1 MEKRNLI
8 KAILVEA
15 VKRHLA
21 EMPQIKKF
29 YTLTDDWESKLSN
42 VRGSGS
48 RFQDIVLKIESLED
62 INHFNVDDIKK
73 VFNIKGT
80 GNASTFIKSLL
91 QNGIIMPVEGAAIK
105 AKDLG
110 VDIDDEF
117 TVTAA
122 PTSDLTQG
130 IDLTQALRKIKI
142 DDNVNKLDFT
152 VTETFNI
159 ELPREEERRL
169 AVQYGSVEM
178 GIKREF
184 GIYTFNQRKSL
195 RKVTTF
201 RSTKYG
207 FLKPFLEKKQYL
219 KIPGDAVSIKK
230 YSYYNRAT
238 HNRNNI
244 TDLFPTLNDFFK
256 FVQENPKSFKV
267 TVQPKNFEE
276 IKQKIESVGGKLV
289 PTDEIKTIIYT

>member
-42 VRGSGS
+42 IRGSGP
-48 RFQDIVLKIESLED
+48 RFQDIVLKMESLED
-62 INHFNVDDIKK
+62 INHFNVEDIKK

-80 GNASTFIKSLL
+80 GNASTFIKALL
-91 QNGIIMPVEGAAIK
+91 QNGIIMPVEGTAIK

-142 DDNVNKLDFT
+142 DDNVNKIDFSIIEDFT
-152 VTETFNI
+152 I

-169 AVQYGSVEM
+169 AVQYGSVAN
-178 GIKREF
+178 GITKEF
-184 GIYTFNQRKSL
+184 GYFYNRPRKI
-195 RKVTTF
+195 TQF

-219 KIPGDAVSIKK
+219 KIPGEPVLIKRGYWGNSIK
-230 YSYYNRAT
+230 
-238 HNRNNI
+238 I
-244 TDLFPTLNDFFK
+244 TDLFPTLNDFIK

-267 TVQPKNFEE
+267 TVSPKNFEE
-276 IKQKIESVGGKLV
+276 MKQKVESIGGKLV
-289 PTDEIKTIIYT
+289 PKGEIVTKIFT

>member
-42 VRGSGS
+42 IRGSGP
-48 RFQDIVLKIESLED
+48 RFQDIVLKMESLED
-62 INHFNVDDIKK
+62 INHFNVEDIKK

-91 QNGIIMPVEGAAIK
+91 QNSIIMPVEGAVVR

-110 VDIDDEF
+110 ADIDDEF

-142 DDNVNKLDFT
+142 DDNVNKIDFSI
-152 VTETFNI
+152 I
-159 ELPREEERRL
+159 ENFDVDLPREEQKRL
-169 AVQYGSVEM
+169 AVQYGSVAL
-178 GIKREF
+178 GITKEF
-184 GIYTFNQRKSL
+184 GYFGNLPRKI
-195 RKVTTF
+195 TQF

-219 KIPGDAVSIKK
+219 KIPGEPVLIKRGYWGNSIK
-230 YSYYNRAT
+230 
-238 HNRNNI
+238 I
-244 TDLFPTLNDFFK
+244 TDLFPTLNDFIK

-267 TVQPKNFEE
+267 TVSPKNFEE
-276 IKQKIESVGGKLV
+276 MKQKVESLGGKLV
-289 PTDEIKTIIYT
+289 PRGEIVTKIFT

>member
-42 VRGSGS
+42 IRGSGP
-48 RFQDIVLKIESLED
+48 RFQDIVLKMESLED
-62 INHFNVDDIKK
+62 INHFNVEDIKK

-80 GNASTFIKSLL
+80 GNASTFIKALL

-117 TVTAA
+117 TVSSA

-142 DDNVNKLDFT
+142 DDNVNKIDFSIIENFD
-152 VTETFNI
+152 V
-159 ELPREEERRL
+159 ELPREEQKRL
-169 AVQYGSVEM
+169 AVQYGSVAN
-178 GIKREF
+178 GITKEF
-184 GIYTFNQRKSL
+184 GYFGNLPRKI
-195 RKVTTF
+195 TQF

-219 KIPGDAVSIKK
+219 KIPGEPVLIKRGYWGNSIK
-230 YSYYNRAT
+230 
-238 HNRNNI
+238 I
-244 TDLFPTLNDFFK
+244 TDLFPTLNDFIK

-267 TVQPKNFEE
+267 TVSPKNFEE
-276 IKQKIESVGGKLV
+276 IKQKVESVGGKLV
-289 PTDEIKTIIYT
+289 PRGEIVTKIFT

>member
-42 VRGSGS
+42 IRGSGP
-48 RFQDIVLKIESLED
+48 RFQDIVLKMESLED
-62 INHFNVDDIKK
+62 INHFNVEDIKK

-80 GNASTFIKSLL
+80 GNASTFIKALL
-91 QNGIIMPVEGAAIK
+91 QNGIIMPVEGTAIK

-142 DDNVNKLDFT
+142 DDNVNKIDFSI
-152 VTETFNI
+152 I
-159 ELPREEERRL
+159 ENFDVDLPREEQKRL
-169 AVQYGSVEM
+169 AVQYGSVAN
-178 GIKREF
+178 GIAKEF
-184 GIYTFNQRKSL
+184 GYFQNPPRKI
-195 RKVTTF
+195 TQF

-219 KIPGDAVSIKK
+219 KIPGEPVLIKRGYWGNSIK
-230 YSYYNRAT
+230 
-238 HNRNNI
+238 I
-244 TDLFPTLNDFFK
+244 TDLFPTLNDFIK

-267 TVQPKNFEE
+267 TVSPKNFEE
-276 IKQKIESVGGKLV
+276 MKQKVESLGGKLV
-289 PTDEIKTIIYT
+289 PRGEIVTKIFT

>member
-48 RFQDIVLKIESLED
+48 RFQDIILKIESLED
-62 INHFNVDDIKK
+62 INYFNVEDIKK

-91 QNGIIMPVEGAAIK
+91 QNGIIMSVEGAAIK

-152 VTETFNI
+152 VIENFNI
-159 ELPREEERRL
+159 EIPREEERRL
-169 AVQYGSVEM
+169 AVQYGSVQL
-178 GIKREF
+178 GLNREF
-184 GIYTFNQRKSL
+184 GIYTFNQRRFL
-195 RKVTTF
+195 RKITTF

-219 KIPGDAVSIKK
+219 KIPGEAVSIKK
-230 YSYYNRAT
+230 YNYQNRP
-238 HNRNNI
+238 NI

-289 PTDEIKTIIYT
+289 PTDEITTTIYT

>member
-48 RFQDIVLKIESLED
+48 RFQDIVLKMESLED
-62 INHFNVDDIKK
+62 INHFNVEDIKK

-142 DDNVNKLDFT
+142 DDNVNKIDFSIIENFD
-152 VTETFNI
+152 V
-159 ELPREEERRL
+159 ELPREEQKRL
-169 AVQYGSVEM
+169 AVQYGSVAN
-178 GIKREF
+178 GITKEF
-184 GIYTFNQRKSL
+184 GYFGNLPRKI
-195 RKVTTF
+195 TQF

-219 KIPGDAVSIKK
+219 KIPGEPVLIKRGYWGNSIK
-230 YSYYNRAT
+230 
-238 HNRNNI
+238 I
-244 TDLFPTLNDFFK
+244 TDLFPTLNDFIK

-267 TVQPKNFEE
+267 TVSPKNFEE

-289 PTDEIKTIIYT
+289 PRGEIVTKIFT

>member
-48 RFQDIVLKIESLED
+48 RFQDIVLKMESLED
-62 INHFNVDDIKK
+62 INHFNVEDIKK

-152 VTETFNI
+152 VIENFNI
-159 ELPREEERRL
+159 EIPREEERRL
-169 AVQYGSVEM
+169 AVQYGSVQL
-178 GIKREF
+178 GLKREF
-184 GIYTFNQRKSL
+184 GIYTFNQRRFL
-195 RKVTTF
+195 RKITTF

-219 KIPGDAVSIKK
+219 KIPGEAVSIKK
-230 YSYYNRAT
+230 YNYQNRPK
-238 HNRNNI
+238 I

-267 TVQPKNFEE
+267 TVTPKNFEE

-289 PTDEIKTIIYT
+289 PTDEIATTIYT

>member
-48 RFQDIVLKIESLED
+48 RFQDIVLKMESLED
-62 INHFNVDDIKK
+62 INHFNVEDIKK

-80 GNASTFIKSLL
+80 GNASIFIKSLL

-152 VTETFNI
+152 VIENFNI
-159 ELPREEERRL
+159 EIPREEERRL
-169 AVQYGSVEM
+169 AVQYGSVEA
-178 GIKREF
+178 GIRKEF
-184 GIYTFNQRKSL
+184 GVVYRLIRKF
-195 RKVTTF
+195 TTF

-219 KIPGDAVSIKK
+219 KIPGEAVSIKK
-230 YSYYNRAT
+230 YNYQNRPK
-238 HNRNNI
+238 I

-289 PTDEIKTIIYT
+289 PTDEITTTIYT

>member
-1 MEKRNLI
+1 MKKRNLI

-48 RFQDIVLKIESLED
+48 RFQDIVLKMESLED
-62 INHFNVDDIKK
+62 INHFNVEDIKK

-80 GNASTFIKSLL
+80 GNASIFIKSLL

-152 VTETFNI
+152 VIENFNI
-159 ELPREEERRL
+159 EIPREEERRL
-169 AVQYGSVEM
+169 AVQYGSVQL
-178 GIKREF
+178 GLNREF
-184 GIYTFNQRKSL
+184 GIYTFNQRRFL
-195 RKVTTF
+195 RKITTF

-230 YSYYNRAT
+230 YNYQNRPK
-238 HNRNNI
+238 I

-289 PTDEIKTIIYT
+289 PTDEITTVIYT

>member
-48 RFQDIVLKIESLED
+48 RFQDIVLKMESLED
-62 INHFNVDDIKK
+62 INHFNVEDIKK

-91 QNGIIMPVEGAAIK
+91 QNGIIMSVEGAAIK

-152 VTETFNI
+152 VIENFNI
-159 ELPREEERRL
+159 EIPREEERRL
-169 AVQYGSVEM
+169 AVQYGSVQL
-178 GIKREF
+178 GLNREF
-184 GIYTFNQRKSL
+184 GIYTFNQRKFL
-195 RKVTTF
+195 RKITTF

-219 KIPGDAVSIKK
+219 KIPGEAVSIKK
-230 YSYYNRAT
+230 YNYQNRPK
-238 HNRNNI
+238 I
-244 TDLFPTLNDFFK
+244 TDVFPTLNDFFK

-289 PTDEIKTIIYT
+289 PTDEITTTIYT

>member
-48 RFQDIVLKIESLED
+48 RFQDIVLKMESLED
-62 INHFNVDDIKK
+62 INHFNVEDIKK

-80 GNASTFIKSLL
+80 GNASIFIKSLL

-152 VTETFNI
+152 VIENFNI
-159 ELPREEERRL
+159 EIPREEERRL
-169 AVQYGSVEM
+169 AVQYGSVQL
-178 GIKREF
+178 GLNREF
-184 GIYTFNQRKSL
+184 GIYTFNQRRFL
-195 RKVTTF
+195 RKITTF

-219 KIPGDAVSIKK
+219 KIPGEAVSIKK
-230 YSYYNRAT
+230 YNYDRPT
-238 HNRNNI
+238 I

-289 PTDEIKTIIYT
+289 PTDEITTVIYT

>member
-48 RFQDIVLKIESLED
+48 RFQDIVLKMESLED
-62 INHFNVDDIKK
+62 INHFNVEDIKK

-80 GNASTFIKSLL
+80 GNASIFIKSLL

-152 VTETFNI
+152 VIETFNI

-169 AVQYGSVEM
+169 AVQYGSVQL
-178 GIKREF
+178 GLNREF
-184 GIYTFNQRKSL
+184 GIYTFNQRRFL
-195 RKVTTF
+195 RKTTTF

-230 YSYYNRAT
+230 YNYQNRPK
-238 HNRNNI
+238 I

-267 TVQPKNFEE
+267 TVVPKNFEG

-289 PTDEIKTIIYT
+289 PTDEITTVIYT

>member
-48 RFQDIVLKIESLED
+48 RFQDIVLKMESLED
-62 INHFNVDDIKK
+62 INHFNVEDIKK

-80 GNASTFIKSLL
+80 GNASIFIKSLL

-152 VTETFNI
+152 VIENFNI
-159 ELPREEERRL
+159 EIPREEERRL
-169 AVQYGSVEM
+169 AVQYGSVQL
-178 GIKREF
+178 GLNREF
-184 GIYTFNQRKSL
+184 GIYTFNQRRFL
-195 RKVTTF
+195 RKITTF

-219 KIPGDAVSIKK
+219 KIPGEAVLLQK
-230 YSYYNRAT
+230 YSYQNRP
-238 HNRNNI
+238 NI
-244 TDLFPTLNDFFK
+244 TDVFPTLNDFFK

-289 PTDEIKTIIYT
+289 PTDEITTTIYT

>member
-42 VRGSGS
+42 IRGSGP
-48 RFQDIVLKIESLED
+48 RFQDIVLKMESLED
-62 INHFNVDDIKK
+62 INHFNVEDIKK

-91 QNGIIMPVEGAAIK
+91 QNSIIMPVEGTAIK

-142 DDNVNKLDFT
+142 DDNVNKIDFSI
-152 VTETFNI
+152 I
-159 ELPREEERRL
+159 ENFDVDLPREEQKRL
-169 AVQYGSVEM
+169 AVQYGSVAN
-178 GIKREF
+178 GIAKEF
-184 GIYTFNQRKSL
+184 GYFYNRPRKI
-195 RKVTTF
+195 TQF

-219 KIPGDAVSIKK
+219 KIPGEPVLIKRGYWGNSIK
-230 YSYYNRAT
+230 
-238 HNRNNI
+238 I
-244 TDLFPTLNDFFK
+244 TDLFPTLNDFIK

-267 TVQPKNFEE
+267 TVSPKNFEE
-276 IKQKIESVGGKLV
+276 MKQKVESLGGKLV
-289 PTDEIKTIIYT
+289 PRGEIVTKIFT

>member
-48 RFQDIVLKIESLED
+48 RFQDIVLKMESLED
-62 INHFNVDDIKK
+62 INHFNVEDIKK

-152 VTETFNI
+152 VMEDFTV

-169 AVQYGSVEM
+169 AVQYGSVEA
-178 GIKREF
+178 GIRKEF
-184 GIYTFNQRKSL
+184 GVVYRLIRKF
-195 RKVTTF
+195 TTF

-219 KIPGDAVSIKK
+219 KIPGESVSIQK
-230 YSYYNRAT
+230 YSYQDRPK
-238 HNRNNI
+238 I

-267 TVQPKNFEE
+267 TTQPKNFEE

-289 PTDEIKTIIYT
+289 PTDEITTTIYT

>member
-48 RFQDIVLKIESLED
+48 RFQDIVLKMESLED
-62 INHFNVDDIKK
+62 INHFNVEDIKK

-152 VTETFNI
+152 VIENFNI

-169 AVQYGSVEM
+169 AVQYGSVEA
-178 GIKREF
+178 GIRKEF
-184 GIYTFNQRKSL
+184 GVVYRLIRKF
-195 RKVTTF
+195 TTF

-219 KIPGDAVSIKK
+219 KIPGEAVSIKK
-230 YSYYNRAT
+230 YNYQNRPK
-238 HNRNNI
+238 I
-244 TDLFPTLNDFFK
+244 TDVFPTLNDFFK

-289 PTDEIKTIIYT
+289 PTDEITTTIYT

>member
-48 RFQDIVLKIESLED
+48 RFQDIVLKMESLED
-62 INHFNVDDIKK
+62 INHFNVEDIKK

-80 GNASTFIKSLL
+80 GNASIFIKSLL

-152 VTETFNI
+152 VIENFNI
-159 ELPREEERRL
+159 EIPREEERRL
-169 AVQYGSVEM
+169 AVQYGSVQL
-178 GIKREF
+178 GLNREF
-184 GIYTFNQRKSL
+184 GIYTFNQRKFL
-195 RKVTTF
+195 RKITTF

-219 KIPGDAVSIKK
+219 KIPGEAVSIKK
-230 YSYYNRAT
+230 YNYQNRPK
-238 HNRNNI
+238 I

-289 PTDEIKTIIYT
+289 PTDEIATTIYT

>member
-48 RFQDIVLKIESLED
+48 RFQDIVLKMESLED

-152 VTETFNI
+152 VIENFNI
-159 ELPREEERRL
+159 EIPREEERRL
-169 AVQYGSVEM
+169 AVQYGSVQL
-178 GIKREF
+178 GLNREF
-184 GIYTFNQRKSL
+184 GIYTFNQRRFL
-195 RKVTTF
+195 RKITTF

-219 KIPGDAVSIKK
+219 KIPGEAVSIKK
-230 YSYYNRAT
+230 YNYDRPT
-238 HNRNNI
+238 I

-289 PTDEIKTIIYT
+289 PTDEITTVIYT

>member
-48 RFQDIVLKIESLED
+48 RFQDIVLKMESLED
-62 INHFNVDDIKK
+62 INHFNVEDIKK

-80 GNASTFIKSLL
+80 GNASIFIKSLL

-152 VTETFNI
+152 VIETFNI

-169 AVQYGSVEM
+169 AVQYGSVQL
-178 GIKREF
+178 GLNREF
-184 GIYTFNQRKSL
+184 GIYTFNQRRFL
-195 RKVTTF
+195 RKTTTF

-219 KIPGDAVSIKK
+219 KIPGEAVSIKK
-230 YSYYNRAT
+230 YNYQNRPK
-238 HNRNNI
+238 I

-267 TVQPKNFEE
+267 TVQPKNFEG

-289 PTDEIKTIIYT
+289 PTDEITTVIYT

>member
-48 RFQDIVLKIESLED
+48 RFQDIVLKMESLED
-62 INHFNVDDIKK
+62 INHFNVEDIKK

-152 VTETFNI
+152 VIENYNI
-159 ELPREEERRL
+159 EIPREEERRL
-169 AVQYGSVEM
+169 AVQYGSVQL
-178 GIKREF
+178 GLNREF
-184 GIYTFNQRKSL
+184 GIYTFNQRRFL
-195 RKVTTF
+195 RKITTF

-219 KIPGDAVSIKK
+219 KIPGESVSIQK
-230 YSYYNRAT
+230 YSYQDRPK
-238 HNRNNI
+238 I

-267 TVQPKNFEE
+267 TTQPKNFEE

-289 PTDEIKTIIYT
+289 PTDEITTVIYT

>member
-48 RFQDIVLKIESLED
+48 RFQDIVLKMESLED

-152 VTETFNI
+152 VIETFNI

-184 GIYTFNQRKSL
+184 GIYTFNQRRFL

-230 YSYYNRAT
+230 YSYDRT
-238 HNRNNI
+238 NI

>member
-42 VRGSGS
+42 IRGSGP
-48 RFQDIVLKIESLED
+48 RFQDIVLKMESLED
-62 INHFNVDDIKK
+62 INHFNVEDIKK

-91 QNGIIMPVEGAAIK
+91 QNSIIMPVEGAVIR

-110 VDIDDEF
+110 ADIDDEF

-142 DDNVNKLDFT
+142 DDNVNKIDFSIIENFD
-152 VTETFNI
+152 V
-159 ELPREEERRL
+159 ELPREEQKRL
-169 AVQYGSVEM
+169 AVQYGSVAN
-178 GIKREF
+178 GIAKEF
-184 GIYTFNQRKSL
+184 GYFQNPP
-195 RKVTTF
+195 RKVTQF

-219 KIPGDAVSIKK
+219 KIPGEPVLIKRGYWGNSIK
-230 YSYYNRAT
+230 
-238 HNRNNI
+238 I
-244 TDLFPTLNDFFK
+244 TDLFPTLNDFIK

-267 TVQPKNFEE
+267 TVSPKNFEE
-276 IKQKIESVGGKLV
+276 IKQKVESLGGKLV
-289 PTDEIKTIIYT
+289 PRGEIVTKIFT

>member
-42 VRGSGS
+42 IRGSGP
-48 RFQDIVLKIESLED
+48 RFQDIVLKMESLED
-62 INHFNVDDIKK
+62 INHFNVEDIKK

-91 QNGIIMPVEGAAIK
+91 QNSIIMPVEGAVVR

-110 VDIDDEF
+110 ADIDDEF

-142 DDNVNKLDFT
+142 DDNVNKIDFSIIENFD
-152 VTETFNI
+152 V
-159 ELPREEERRL
+159 ELPREEQKRL
-169 AVQYGSVEM
+169 AVQYGSVAN
-178 GIKREF
+178 GITKEF
-184 GIYTFNQRKSL
+184 GYFGNLPRKI
-195 RKVTTF
+195 TQF

-219 KIPGDAVSIKK
+219 KIPGEPVLIKRGYWGNSIK
-230 YSYYNRAT
+230 
-238 HNRNNI
+238 I
-244 TDLFPTLNDFFK
+244 TDLFPTLNDFIK

-267 TVQPKNFEE
+267 TVSPKNFEE
-276 IKQKIESVGGKLV
+276 IKQKVESVGGKLV
-289 PTDEIKTIIYT
+289 PRGEIVTKIFT

>member
-48 RFQDIVLKIESLED
+48 RFQDIVLKMESLED
-62 INHFNVDDIKK
+62 INHFNVEDIKK

-80 GNASTFIKSLL
+80 GNASIFIKSLL

-152 VTETFNI
+152 VIENFNI

-178 GIKREF
+178 GINREF
-184 GIYTFNQRKSL
+184 GIYTFNQRKFL
-195 RKVTTF
+195 RKITTF

-219 KIPGDAVSIKK
+219 KIPGESVSIQK
-230 YSYYNRAT
+230 YSYQDRPK
-238 HNRNNI
+238 I

-267 TVQPKNFEE
+267 TTQPKNFEE

-289 PTDEIKTIIYT
+289 PTDEITTTIYT

>member
-48 RFQDIVLKIESLED
+48 RFQDIVLKMESLED
-62 INHFNVDDIKK
+62 INHFNVEDIKK

-80 GNASTFIKSLL
+80 GNASIFIKSLL

-152 VTETFNI
+152 VTENFNI

-169 AVQYGSVEM
+169 AVQYGSVQL
-178 GIKREF
+178 GLNREF
-184 GIYTFNQRKSL
+184 GIYTFNQRRFL
-195 RKVTTF
+195 RKITTF

-219 KIPGDAVSIKK
+219 KIPGEAVSIKK
-230 YSYYNRAT
+230 YNYQNRPK
-238 HNRNNI
+238 I

-289 PTDEIKTIIYT
+289 PTDEITTVIYT

>member
-42 VRGSGS
+42 IRGSGP
-48 RFQDIVLKIESLED
+48 RFQDIVLKMESLED
-62 INHFNVDDIKK
+62 INHFNVEDIKK

-91 QNGIIMPVEGAAIK
+91 QNSIIMPVEGAVVR

-110 VDIDDEF
+110 ADIDDEF

-142 DDNVNKLDFT
+142 DDNVNKIDFSIIENFD
-152 VTETFNI
+152 V
-159 ELPREEERRL
+159 ELPREEQKRL
-169 AVQYGSVEM
+169 AVQYGSVAN
-178 GIKREF
+178 GITKEF
-184 GIYTFNQRKSL
+184 GYFGNLPRKI
-195 RKVTTF
+195 TQF

-219 KIPGDAVSIKK
+219 KIPGEPVLIKRGYWGNSIK
-230 YSYYNRAT
+230 
-238 HNRNNI
+238 I
-244 TDLFPTLNDFFK
+244 TDLFPTLNDFIK

-267 TVQPKNFEE
+267 TVSPKNFEE
-276 IKQKIESVGGKLV
+276 MKQKVESLGGKLV
-289 PTDEIKTIIYT
+289 PRGEIVTKIFT

>member
-48 RFQDIVLKIESLED
+48 RFQDIVLKMESLED
-62 INHFNVDDIKK
+62 INHFNVEDIKK

-80 GNASTFIKSLL
+80 GNASIFIKSLL

-142 DDNVNKLDFT
+142 DDKINKLDFT
-152 VTETFNI
+152 VMEDFNI
-159 ELPREEERRL
+159 EIPREEERRL
-169 AVQYGSVEM
+169 AVQYGSVQL
-178 GIKREF
+178 GLNREF
-184 GIYTFNQRKSL
+184 GIYTFNQRRFL
-195 RKVTTF
+195 RKITTF

-219 KIPGDAVSIKK
+219 KIPGEAVSIKK
-230 YSYYNRAT
+230 YNYQNRPK
-238 HNRNNI
+238 I
-244 TDLFPTLNDFFK
+244 TDVFPTLNDFFK

-289 PTDEIKTIIYT
+289 PTDEITTVIYT